1 MSHKAPVILSA
12 KLQPP
17 SIPSCL
23 LARPH
28 LLTRLQQNA
37 HDTVVLVT
45 APAAYGKTT
54 LIASWL
60 NCQQTDPVAW
70 FSLDEADNDA
80 ACFLAHLT
88 AALSKV
94 IGFGPQPE
102 IDNEHLLAWLL
113 NQASAYAALFTL
125 VLDNY
130 QAIKNNAIHAILQ
143 QFLDYK
149 PSCLRIVLLSRCL
162 PLLDWAQLRMQHQLC
177 HLQTADL
184 RLTHKAITAYLTEVA
199 HITLPYTVIV
209 SLDEMVQGWLGG
221 WQMITAVF
229 GMNVSQY
236 QLGFTE
242 PLYHLVFDYFISEI
256 WSTCPLRVRDM
267 LLVTAV
273 PDQLSAPLCAALCPQ
288 FSHPGF
294 LNELANDQYFLTAVD
309 DHHYQYHPLFRTF
322 LRKQLQE
329 HRSAKQIKDMHRQA
343 CQWFQTNGGI
353 QQALSHALATQDDEL
368 IVPLLEEAAW
378 HAWQAGHSR
387 QLREWLA
394 QLPESTMATQPRLCL
409 YQAWELS
416 SAGQYQRAS
425 ERLQQATA
433 LIQKS
438 HDEDLHHMLAV
449 FTTMLQFRL
458 TPHNLPTMAKSSQ
471 NLQQLPPQAHHWQTL
486 ACIALGGSAQIAGEP
501 IVAQD
506 AFYQALD
513 SSRRS
518 QSRYLMTLT
527 YYNLIND
534 HVLNGR
540 LHQAKRICQQLQA
553 FASQAPMPNLCQ
565 ALAEQFLGKLNLY
578 QNRQRAAAHHLQTAL
593 QLCQELKIYG
603 LQPGILEHISWLKL
617 IMDDLDGAFLV
628 TEQLMAL
635 VRPKSSKPWLAH
647 EALIALKLQNWPRV
661 DHWLRQI
668 TLQLYPQNSTYQVN
682 QYGDYFTLLLIYLTK
697 GRKSDLSKMQEII
710 SFLRRQTRIQ
720 ANARHQAHL
729 NSLEACLSHL
739 QGDTI
744 RAAVALQKALDFAQ
758 NETYILPFLL
768 IGSPIPSLLVAT
780 DYHGLHQPFVQTL
793 LDALPQI
800 PSPKPLVDQLSPREQ
815 EILQL
820 VAGGFS
826 NQQIGQA
833 LVITPNTVKTHLKR
847 INIKLQTNNRAAAVA
862 VAQTLNLL

>member
-17 SIPSCL
+17 SAPSCL
-23 LARPH
+23 LTRPH
-28 LLTRLQQNA
+28 LLTRLQQNS

-70 FSLDEADNDA
+70 FSLDEADNDDA
-80 ACFLAHLT
+80 YFLAHLT
-88 AALSKV
+88 AALNKV
-94 IGFGPQPE
+94 IGFSPQPE
-102 IDNEHLLAWLL
+102 MDNEHLIAWLL
-113 NQASAYAALFTL
+113 NQASAYAAPFTL

-130 QAIKNNAIHAILQ
+130 QAIKNDAIHAILQ
-143 QFLDYK
+143 QLLDYK
-149 PSCLRIVLLSRCL
+149 PPCLRVVLLSRCL
-162 PLLDWAQLRMQHQLC
+162 PPLDLVQLRMQHRLC

-184 RLTHKAITAYLTEVA
+184 RLTHEAIVDYLTEVT
-199 HITLPYTVIV
+199 HITLPFLVIEA
-209 SLDEMVQGWLGG
+209 LDEKVQGWLGG

-229 GMNVSQY
+229 GTNVSQY
-236 QLGFTE
+236 ELGFTE
-242 PLYHLVFDYFISEI
+242 SFYRLVFGYFISEI
-256 WSTCPLRVRDM
+256 WSTCPLRERDM
-267 LLVTAV
+267 LLVTAA
-273 PDQLSAPLCAALCPQ
+273 PDQLSTPLCAALYPQ
-288 FSHPGF
+288 FTHPSF
-294 LNELANDQYFLTAVD
+294 LDELANDQYFLTAVD

-343 CQWFQTNGGI
+343 CQWFQTNGEI
-353 QQALSHALATQDDEL
+353 QPALSHAFATQDDEL
-368 IVPLLEEAAW
+368 IVSLLEEAAW
-378 HAWQAGHSR
+378 QAWQAGHSS

-409 YQAWELS
+409 YQAWEMS
-416 SAGQYQRAS
+416 SAGQYQQAS

-433 LIQKS
+433 LIQQS
-438 HDEDLHHMLAV
+438 RDEDLHHMLAV

-458 TPHNLPTMAKSSQ
+458 TPHNLPTMAESSQ

-518 QSRYLMTLT
+518 QSHYLMTLT

-553 FASQAPMPNLCQ
+553 FARQSPMPNLCQ

-578 QNRQRAAAHHLQTAL
+578 QNRQTAAAHHLQTAW

-617 IMDDLDGAFLV
+617 IMGDLDGAFLV

-635 VRPKSSKPWLAH
+635 VRPKSRNNWLAH
-647 EALIALKLQNWPRV
+647 ETLVALKLQNWPRV
-661 DHWLRQI
+661 EHWLRQAA
-668 TLQLYPQNSTYQVN
+668 LHLYPQSSTYQAK
-682 QYGDYFTLLLIYLTK
+682 QYGDYFTLLLVYLAN
-697 GRKSDLSKMQEII
+697 GHKSDLSKMQDVL
-710 SFLRRQTRIQ
+710 SFLQQQTRIR
-720 ANARHQAHL
+720 ANARQQAHL
-729 NSLEACLSHL
+729 NIFGACLCYV
-739 QGDTI
+739 QGDEI
-744 RAAVALQKALDFAQ
+744 RAAATLQNALAFAQ
-758 NETYILPFLL
+758 NEMYILPFLL
-768 IGSPIPSLLVAT
+768 IGPPVPSLLASSN
-780 DYHGLHQPFVQTL
+780 YHGVHQLFVRTL
-793 LDALPQI
+793 LDALPQTSK
-800 PSPKPLVDQLSPREQ
+800 PVPLVEKLSPREQ

-820 VAGGFS
+820 VAVGFS
-826 NQQIGQA
+826 NQEIGQA

-847 INIKLQTNNRAAAVA
+847 INNKLRTNNRAAAVA
-862 VAQTLNLL
+862 AAQTLNLL